1 MDKRDIGD
9 HVNILMIGANYSAPH
24 SSSGKILPTN
34 FSWSQTDGDVVV
46 YFDGSIKNV
55 LISKKS
61 VREKHLTFGWTSESP
76 ALISDAIDDLYNNV
90 LEYKKYFNKIYTYSN
105 KLLQLDPEFFQ
116 FCFAGS
122 NLPWTPKKEIRIN
135 KKTRKASI
143 LCSGNTMTNGHKK
156 RIEIAK
162 QFIGRVDCYGDLFQ
176 HRIGGDGHYHHKP
189 KTEALR
195 DYMFSI
201 TIENAVFDTYF
212 TEKITDCFANGV
224 VPVYLGTRN
233 VTNFFDADGII
244 FLDDSFQLESLT
256 EELYV
261 SKIKAIENNLQIVKN
276 MTNADDYLFNNIIN
290 RLFKKDINK

>member
-9 HVNILMIGANYSAPH
+9 DMNMLMIGANYPAPY

-76 ALISDAIDDLYNNV
+76 ALISGTIDDLYNNV
-90 LEYKKYFNKIYTYSN
+90 LEYKKYFNKIYTYSD

-122 NLPWTPKKEIRIN
+122 NLPWTPKEEIGIN
-135 KKTRKASI
+135 KKTKKASI
-143 LCSGNTMTNGHKK
+143 LCSSNTMTDGHKK
-156 RIEIAK
+156 RVEIAK

-276 MTNADDYLFNNIIN
+276 MTNADDYLFNNIIKI
-290 RLFKKDINK
+290 LSKKDI